1 MTDLVRQI
9 ANDLTDI
16 KFEPGT
22 PTHTAEWFRLEHSD
36 LVPVKYVENIGWH
49 AWDGKAWVFDPE
61 GLRVRAVLA
70 SFIKDLNVRT
80 FEAAYNRKY
89 TLESR
94 YLNNVMGAL
103 QLSTLTSAGDMDA
116 LPSYLNCQNGVL
128 DLTTFSLEKH
138 DPALNMTM
146 VTEGDYTEDI
156 DPLWTEFI
164 EEILP
169 DEETRQYLQ
178 RLVGLSLLGEVLLHT
193 LPILQGPGSNGKS
206 TMMMAVVHALGNY
219 AHVAESSLLMSGAG
233 EAQSASPATLM
244 LRGKRLVVTSETE
257 DGKKLA
263 SAFVKQITG
272 GDLLT
277 ARALHKMPVTW
288 KPTHSVFLLTN
299 PMPIVDGSDKALF
312 RRLKVIPF
320 TRIFK
325 PDEIDETLPKKLE
338 LLSSSILAWAVAG
351 LRDYQENGINEPT
364 GITAATDSYRTE
376 NDATASFISE
386 YLEFGPGTITVPQL
400 TDALHQFHQGMDAKQ
415 HITRQKLNAAL
426 RQGGAT
432 QGKVRFGGKPTNVW
446 HGVKLN
452 DDSKDEEE

>member
-9 ANDLTDI
+9 AKDLTDI
-16 KFEPGT
+16 TFDPGT
-22 PTHTAEWFRLEHSD
+22 PTHTAEWFRLEHQD
-36 LVPVKYVENIGWH
+36 LIPIKYVENIGWH

-61 GLRVRAVLA
+61 GLRTRGMVA
-70 SFIKDLNVRT
+70 SFIKELNVRT
-80 FEAAYNRKY
+80 FQQPWNRKY

-94 YLNNVMGAL
+94 YLNNVLGAL
-103 QLSTLTSAGDMDA
+103 QLSTLTPASDMDA

-128 DLTTFSLEKH
+128 DLTTFELEEHNASLNLTMMTEAEYDETI
-138 DPALNMTM
+138 DPA
-146 VTEGDYTEDI
+146 
-156 DPLWTEFI
+156 WTTFI

-169 DEETRQYLQ
+169 DQETREYLQ

-193 LPILQGPGSNGKS
+193 LPILQGSGSNGKS
-206 TMMMAVVHALGNY
+206 TMMMAVVHALGSY
-219 AHVAESSLLMSGAG
+219 AHVAESTLLMSGAG
-233 EAQSASPATLM
+233 EAQAASPATLM

-320 TRIFK
+320 SVIFP
-325 PDEIDETLPKKLE
+325 PDKIDESLPQKLE

-351 LRDYQENGINEPT
+351 LKDYRENGINEPA
-364 GITAATDSYRTE
+364 GITAATDEYRNE
-376 NDATASFISE
+376 NDSLASFIESN
-386 YLEFGPGTITVPQL
+386 LEFGTGTVTVPEL
-400 TDALHQFHQGMDAKQ
+400 TDLLHHFEQGTDPKNR
-415 HITRQKLNAAL
+415 ITSQKLNRAL
-426 RQGGAT
+426 RQGGAV
-432 QGKVRFGGKPTNVW
+432 QGKIRIEGKPTNVW
-446 HGVKLN
+446 NGVKLK
-452 DDSKDEEE
+452 DD

>member
-1 MTDLVRQI
+1 MTELVRQI
-9 ANDLTDI
+9 ADDLTGITFD
-16 KFEPGT
+16 PGT
-22 PTHTAEWFRLEHSD
+22 PTHTAEWFRLEHRD
-36 LVPVKYVENIGWH
+36 LVPIKYVENIGWH
-49 AWDGKAWVFDPE
+49 AWDGKTWVFDPE
-61 GLRVRAVLA
+61 GLRTRGIIA

-80 FEAAYNRKY
+80 FNTPYNKRY

-94 YLNNVMGAL
+94 YLNNVLGAL
-103 QLSTLTSAGDMDA
+103 QLSTLTPAGDMDA

-128 DLTTFSLEKH
+128 DLTTFKLEEHDASLN
-138 DPALNMTM
+138 LTM
-146 VTEGDYTEDI
+146 ITECDYDEHI
-156 DPLWTEFI
+156 DPVWTQFI

-169 DEETRQYLQ
+169 DQETREYLQ

-193 LPILQGPGSNGKS
+193 LPILQGSGSNGKS
-206 TMMMAVVHALGNY
+206 TMMMAVVHALNTY
-219 AHVAESSLLMSGAG
+219 AHVAESTLLMSGAG

-299 PMPIVDGSDKALF
+299 PMPVVDGSDKALF

-320 TRIFK
+320 TVIFP
-325 PDEIDETLPKKLE
+325 PDKIDETLPKKLE

-351 LRDYQENGINEPT
+351 LRDYQENGIQEPAL
-364 GITAATDSYRTE
+364 ITTSTDEYRTE
-376 NDATASFISE
+376 NDSLAAFLADS
-386 YLEFGPGTITVPQL
+386 LEFGVGTITVPEL
-400 TDALHQFHQGMDAKQ
+400 THLLHQYEQGIDPKNR
-415 HITRQKLNAAL
+415 ITSQKLNRAL
-426 RQGGAT
+426 RQAGAT
-432 QGKVRFGGKPTNVW
+432 QGKVRLEGKPTNVW
-446 HGVKLN
+446 NGVKA
-452 DDSKDEEE
+452 KE